1 MAPATR
7 YARSG
12 GVNIAYQVVGD
23 GRFDLVVI
31 PIWVSH
37 LEQAWEEPSLGAF
50 YGRLAAFSRLIL
62 FDKRGTGL
70 SDRVADDALPS
81 LEERMDDVRAVMDA
95 AGSREAALFGMHE
108 GGTMA
113 ILFAATYPERVRA
126 LVTFGAFARR
136 LWAPEHPWGRSAE
149 DRAAW
154 VDEIVSTW
162 GGPVGLDRV
171 APTRAGDE
179 GFAAWWASYLRHGAS
194 PGAAAAMARMNDEID
209 VRPVLGAVHVPTLVI
224 HRVDDRRVD
233 VEEARFLAAEIP
245 GATLVELPGED
256 HLPWAGDPATVLDE
270 VELFLTGTRR
280 GPEPDRVLASLLFTD
295 VVGSTRLAA
304 SLGDR
309 RWRELLD
316 RHDRLVRAAIE
327 QWRGREVDTTG
338 DGFFA
343 SFDGPARAVRCARA
357 AVEAVREL
365 GLELRAGVHTG
376 EVEVDGDDVRGI
388 AVHIAAR
395 VAALAGPGEVLV
407 SQTVADLVAG
417 SGLAFEERGEHEL
430 RGVPGRWRLAA
441 VRP

>member
-1 MAPATR
+1 MTPATR

-23 GRFDLVVI
+23 GPFDLVVI

-37 LEQAWEEPSLGAF
+37 LEQAWEEPSLAAF

-95 AGSREAALFGMHE
+95 VGSREAALFGMHE

-136 LWAPEHPWGRSAE
+136 LWAPDHPWGRTAD

-154 VDEIVSTW
+154 VGEIVSAW

-171 APTRAGDE
+171 APSRAGDE
-179 GFAAWWASYLRHGAS
+179 GFAVWWASYLRHGAS

-209 VRPVLGAVHVPTLVI
+209 VRPVLGAVHVPTLVV

-256 HLPWAGDPATVLDE
+256 HLPWAGDPAAVLDE

-309 RWRELLD
+309 RWRELLG

-343 SFDGPARAVRCARA
+343 AFDGPARAVRCARA
-357 AVEAVREL
+357 AVEAVRTL

-441 VRP
+441 VRA